1 MRFFSAVAV
10 MNDKCDCSTSYF
22 FPHRKKNCTLEKLMK
37 TAGLISTPEP
47 SKSSEPNSEALIG
60 TIATDATKHIDEKLP
75 AAPMEANL
83 EGVNDDYQNNLGCED
98 DQLGMAVVLASSHLD
113 DSEGVCEAWV
123 VVDDDDALTPRV
135 TENESNLATDVT
147 VDVEKMAVSVAHS
160 SDEKTEK
167 CCDEKEGEKVID
179 EKEKIFSTDTVKIC
193 QAICVRKEDNGTQ
206 LKASAIP
213 QLDTVKVEVPMQK
226 KVVEGPIGLP
236 GNKSSTGHVIVE
248 ATEEDVTAC
257 KEREHQSKS
266 QAIPI
271 LPGTVKATAA
281 LPVETANIGNL
292 IDGVDGQIKQG
303 AIEDFHQNKE
313 QKAVGGGGGGGG
325 DLNIVADG
333 ADREL
338 MKLCDQQGS
347 VNVECVRSGE
357 KGDEV
362 GKEERKMEVKK
373 EEVKEG
379 QTNVIE
385 VNKEMRTTGKE
396 NKELKGGRE
405 VQKEVVK
412 EVQKEE
418 KEVQKL
424 LCGPPVSVPASVPV
438 PVPQGVISAASI
450 REETSEFLNSHT
462 AMPSPSPCESQEVS
476 GEEKALQAMCTCSTA
491 VVFPHRMG
499 KCAARMLVSGLK
511 GSVENC
517 IQYIG
522 DLDPTDRDRD
532 RVVEDVR

>member
-1 MRFFSAVAV
+1 VRFFSAVAV

-83 EGVNDDYQNNLGCED
+83 EGINDDYQNNLGCED

-135 TENESNLATDVT
+135 TENESILATDVT

-167 CCDEKEGEKVID
+167 CCDEKEGKKVID
-179 EKEKIFSTDTVKIC
+179 EKEKIFSTDTVKTC
-193 QAICVRKEDNGTQ
+193 QAICVRKEDNETQ
-206 LKASAIP
+206 LKASAIL

-236 GNKSSTGHVIVE
+236 GNKSSIGHVIIE
-248 ATEEDVTAC
+248 ATEEDVTTGT
-257 KEREHQSKS
+257 EREHQSKS

-271 LPGTVKATAA
+271 LPSTVKATAV
-281 LPVETANIGNL
+281 LPVETANIGNR

-303 AIEDFHQNKE
+303 AIEDFHQKKE
-313 QKAVGGGGGGGG
+313 KKAVGGGGGGG
-325 DLNIVADG
+325 DLFIVADG

-338 MKLCDQQGS
+338 LKLCDQQGS

-362 GKEERKMEVKK
+362 GKEERKVEVKK

-379 QTNVIE
+379 QITVIE
-385 VNKEMRTTGKE
+385 VTK
-396 NKELKGGRE
+396 E
-405 VQKEVVK
+405 VQK

-424 LCGPPVSVPASVPV
+424 LCGPPVSVPAAVPV

-462 AMPSPSPCESQEVS
+462 AMPSPSPSESQEVS

-511 GSVENC
+511 GGVENC